1 MATVHLQANHA
12 AFTDGVRELE
22 VHGLTVGAVID
33 ELASRFAGLGPLL
46 REGSS
51 VAINGELQPRAP
63 STLRSRPT
71 PRSTSSPRSPAAE
84 VCSVRRGLQLVET
97 SPACDQFGSRERR
110 SGSLTQCGGLVV
122 AIPSSE

>member
-22 VHGLTVGAVID
+22 VNGSTVGAVIE

-51 VAINGELQPRAP
+51 VAIDGELQPKGTIYAAVAP
-63 STLRSRPT
+63 DS
-71 PRSTSSPRSPAAE
+71 E
-84 VCSVRRGLQLVET
+84 VHFLA
-97 SPACDQFGSRERR
+97 PI
-110 SGSLTQCGGLVV
+110 SGG
-122 AIPSSE
+122 